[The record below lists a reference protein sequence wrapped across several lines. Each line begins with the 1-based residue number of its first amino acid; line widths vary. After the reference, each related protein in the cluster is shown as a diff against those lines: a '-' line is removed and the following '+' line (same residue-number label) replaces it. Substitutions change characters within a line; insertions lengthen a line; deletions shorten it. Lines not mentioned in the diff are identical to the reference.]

1 MMTFAVTMPSH
12 RMKHTAKL
20 SDTVIKNLDSD
31 AHRVWDTDVP
41 QLFIRVLP
49 SGIKS
54 WGVAWNRKAN
64 KVLGK
69 WPGVTAKSARVKAI
83 ALLAEVDKH
92 GAPVTV
98 AGGPMTVSDACREYV
113 TALQKEGRKAT
124 ADDAERRFE
133 RTVFHDRIGK
143 IELSKLSQDAVEA
156 WRDRIE
162 SGQLPALPVK
172 KGRPPTAK
180 PLTKATVNR
189 MRTTL
194 VAALNRAVSRRKVT
208 QDRVIEWANV
218 KPYEKVGNRRELY
231 LDRDQRRALLAN
243 AGADLRDV
251 MECMALTGCRPGDP
265 AAVLRRDYDARHATV
280 TFRTKD
286 HLRTVPLSPKAKAL
300 FDRLA
305 KDRLPAAHLFTN
317 AGAAWKPH
325 DWRELVKNAATAA
338 KLPDGV
344 VLYTLRH
351 CWITDAI
358 TAGMSLLDV
367 ARISGTSLAMIDK
380 HYGQLV
386 LGAARDKLAEVNFL

>member
-1 MMTFAVTMPSH
+1 
-12 RMKHTAKL
+12 MKQTAKL
-20 SDTVIKNLDSD
+20 SKAIIDKLDSN
-31 AHRVWDTDVP
+31 AHRVWDTEVP

-49 SGIKS
+49 SRVKS

-69 WPGVTAKSARVKAI
+69 WPGVTVDAARTKARN
-83 ALLAEVDKH
+83 LLVEVDKH
-92 GAPVTV
+92 GAPVAV
-98 AGGPMTVSDACREYV
+98 GGGPMTVGDACRDYV
-113 TALQKEGRKAT
+113 AALRKDGRKAA

-143 IELSKLSQDAVEA
+143 MELGKLSQDAVEA

-162 SGQLPALPVK
+162 SGELAALPVR
-172 KGRPPTAK
+172 KGRPPNAK
-180 PLTKATVNR
+180 PLSKATVNR

-218 KPYEKVGNRRELY
+218 KPYAKVGNRRQLY

-286 HLRTVPLSPKAKAL
+286 HLRTVPLSPQAKTL
-300 FDRLA
+300 FDRIA
-305 KDRLPAAHLFTN
+305 KGKLPAANLFTN
-317 AGAAWKPH
+317 SGAVWKPH
-325 DWRELVKNAATAA
+325 DWRQLVKDAAAA
-338 KLPDGV
+338 ASLPDGV

-367 ARISGTSLAMIDK
+367 ARISGTSLSMIDK